1 MSRQDQSPSQLCWHY
16 IPVDVW
22 REHFHVTSA
31 LLHSSSAARSSS
43 ANLAVTCSHFL
54 APNAYHPW
62 DEAPTL
68 NVNSLVRLSLTT

>member
-1 MSRQDQSPSQLCWHY
+1 MSRHDQSPSQLCWHY

-22 REHFHVTSA
+22 RE
-31 LLHSSSAARSSS
+31 LHSSSAARSSS